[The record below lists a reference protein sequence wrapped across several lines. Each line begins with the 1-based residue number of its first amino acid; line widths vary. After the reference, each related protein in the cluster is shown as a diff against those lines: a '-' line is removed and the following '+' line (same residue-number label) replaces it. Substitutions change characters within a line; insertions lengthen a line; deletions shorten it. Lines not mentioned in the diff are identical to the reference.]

1 MAAHVCHVDCVFI
14 IRLILD
20 FLRVKN
26 DRAPW
31 ICSCNFIYCIPPV
44 TILINNLYVDKA
56 VKGPQY
62 TAGLSTDLSGLVDN
76 HGNCEKFHKYGDT
89 PIMD

>member
-1 MAAHVCHVDCVFI
+1 MAAHVCHVDCVYL

-31 ICSCNFIYCIPPV
+31 ICCSYFIYCIV
-44 TILINNLYVDKA
+44 TVTVYINNLYVDKT
-56 VKGPQY
+56 VKCPQY
-62 TAGLSTDLSGLVDN
+62 IAGLSTDLSGPVDI
-76 HGNCEKFHKYGDT
+76 HGNCEKSHKHGDT